1 MDGMDGKQL
10 NTTSLAYRGDAV
22 YEVYIR
28 MYVIQKNAAN
38 VDMLH
43 RRAVAFV
50 RADAQASCMK
60 RLMKEKDEK
69 ENLCKDDF
77 HLTEEEAALVRR
89 ARNKKSASRPQNADP
104 VLYKWATAFEAL
116 IGYLYLTK
124 QEARLRQLVKTAV
137 AQIEGK
143 PIKDNF

>member
-1 MDGMDGKQL
+1 
-10 NTTSLAYRGDAV
+10 
-22 YEVYIR
+22 
-28 MYVIQKNAAN
+28 
-38 VDMLH
+38 
-43 RRAVAFV
+43 
-50 RADAQASCMK
+50 MK